1 MQESN
6 LLLGG
11 FHQFGFWFLLGIGL
25 AVGSFLNVVIH
36 RMPKALFADITEG
49 AEAASLPST
58 FGCLLSPG
66 STTPCCQ
73 KAIPWRDNIPVFS
86 WLWLRAKCRYCAQGI
101 SPRYVLV
108 ELLTGLSFA
117 WSFLHFGQSVTTAFY
132 CLLFALLIILFC
144 IDLETYYL
152 PDYFTYSVLWLG
164 LLGSALGYLPLN
176 PVDAILGAGVG
187 YFLPWA
193 VNFIYRLWRKRDG
206 FGGGDFKLLA
216 ALGAWLGISAIVPI
230 LGLASILALLG
241 IGLVMLFRKEKPSLD
256 RMLPFGP
263 FLILAGVLIL
273 VWGNPMWFIQ

>member
-1 MQESN
+1 MQEAN
-6 LLLGG
+6 LLPSE
-11 FHQFGFWFLLGIGL
+11 FHQFGFWLLLGIGL

-36 RMPKALFADITEG
+36 RMPKALFASDDENT
-49 AEAASLPST
+49 ST
-58 FGCLLSPG
+58 SPFACLLSPG

-73 KAIPWRDNIPVFS
+73 KAIAWKDNVPVFS
-86 WLWLRAKCRYCAQGI
+86 WLWLQGRCRYCSQAI
-101 SPRYVLV
+101 SPRYILV

-117 WSFLHFGQSVTTAFY
+117 WSYLHFGQSMLMVFY
-132 CLLFALLIILFC
+132 CLLFTLLMALFW

-164 LLGSALGYLPLN
+164 LIGSALGYLPLS
-176 PVDAILGAGVG
+176 PRDAILGSSLG
-187 YFLPWA
+187 YFLPWS

-216 ALGAWLGISAIVPI
+216 ALGAWLGTTAIVPI
-230 LGLASILALLG
+230 LALASVVALLG
-241 IGLVMLFRKEKPSLD
+241 IGLFMLLRKEKLSLE

-273 VWGNPMWFIQ
+273 ICGNPMWFIQ

>member
-1 MQESN
+1 MQEAN
-6 LLLGG
+6 LLPSE
-11 FHQFGFWFLLGIGL
+11 FHQFGFWLLLGIGL

-36 RMPKALFADITEG
+36 RMPKALFASDDENT
-49 AEAASLPST
+49 ST
-58 FGCLLSPG
+58 SPFACLLSPG

-73 KAIPWRDNIPVFS
+73 KAIAWKDNVPVFS
-86 WLWLRAKCRYCAQGI
+86 WLWLQGRCRYCSQAI
-101 SPRYVLV
+101 SPRYILV

-117 WSFLHFGQSVTTAFY
+117 WSYLHFGQSMLMVFY
-132 CLLFALLIILFC
+132 CLLFTFLMVLFW

-164 LLGSALGYLPLN
+164 LIGSALGYLPLS
-176 PVDAILGAGVG
+176 PRDAILGSSLG
-187 YFLPWA
+187 YFLPWS

-216 ALGAWLGISAIVPI
+216 ALGAWLGTTAIVPI
-230 LGLASILALLG
+230 LALASVVALLG
-241 IGLVMLFRKEKPSLD
+241 IGLFMLLRKEKLSLE

-273 VWGNPMWFIQ
+273 ICGNPMWFIQ